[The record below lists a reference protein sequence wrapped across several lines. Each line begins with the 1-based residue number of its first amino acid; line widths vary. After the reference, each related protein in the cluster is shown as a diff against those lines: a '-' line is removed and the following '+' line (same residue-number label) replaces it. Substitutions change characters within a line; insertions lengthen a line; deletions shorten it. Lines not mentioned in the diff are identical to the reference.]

1 MNKLIIVIL
10 LVICCICKIN
20 AMGTCICGNPSNAWN
35 DTCPN
40 WKVCDAYC
48 FSRGGTRF
56 WSGPD
61 TWN

>member
-1 MNKLIIVIL
+1 MIRLFLITILIILYIQL
-10 LVICCICKIN
+10 SDG
-20 AMGTCICGNPSNAWN
+20 MGTCICGNPDNAWN

-48 FSRGGTRF
+48 FTRGGKRF

-61 TWN
+61 TWD

>member
-1 MNKLIIVIL
+1 MIRIL
-10 LVICCICKIN
+10 LNLLLIFLLTSLIN
-20 AMGTCICGNPSNAWN
+20 AQGTCICGNPDNAWY

-48 FSRGGTRF
+48 FPRGGRRY

-61 TWN
+61 TWD